1 MEAIDNN
8 INPKDSTNN
17 KQTEKEEIESLIS
30 DLANKDSITRIKAR
44 ASLVSYGHRAVG
56 PLLEALSSKNQW
68 VRWETAKALSQIHDP
83 ASINGL
89 VGALRD
95 EMFDV
100 RWLAAEGLIEIGR
113 KSLIPL
119 LQALV
124 EHPNS
129 VWIMEG
135 VHHVLHDMEKGD
147 LENILEPVLRGLE
160 HIDGAIEVPFL
171 AEASLN
177 AIQKRKTG

>member
-1 MEAIDNN
+1 MEAMYKN

-30 DLANKDSITRIKAR
+30 DLANKDSVARIKAR

-56 PLLEALSSKNQW
+56 TLLEALSSKKQW
-68 VRWETAKALSQIHDP
+68 VRWEAAKALSQIHDP
-83 ASINGL
+83 SSINGL
-89 VGALRD
+89 ISALRD

-100 RWLAAEGLIEIGR
+100 RWLAAEGLIAIGS

-119 LQALV
+119 LQALIDY
-124 EHPNS
+124 PDS

-135 VHHVLHDMEKGD
+135 AHHVLHDIEKGD
-147 LENILEPVLRGLE
+147 LEEVLQPVLSGLE
-160 HIDGAIEVPFL
+160 DITGAIEVPFI
-171 AEASLN
+171 AEAVLN
-177 AIQKRKTG
+177 KMQKGR